1 MTRIHLYF
9 SKRQGPAS
17 PCHSYTMLYT
27 AVQWIKSK
35 LTDCSSPT
43 LNTSVCAY
51 SCHGWK
57 EVSFASG
64 GIFIEWMI
72 CASHM
77 QQVQEYNFS
86 LKLLTPESPSFSC
99 RFLHVVTVF
108 CQIESD
114 SSTLKLEAQVSAK
127 STTEATIPIVE
138 FHELIMDSFWTRG
151 STRAQD
157 VQDTPCGPSTL
168 VLGLTMDWPW
178 ADHAAGCRP
187 CYQRRAIW
195 SPSASCWWRVPCPSC
210 CLAVLLQK
218 FEVRVTEK
226 TVKTVKTDILIYFN
240 IV

>member
-1 MTRIHLYF
+1 M
-9 SKRQGPAS
+9 
-17 PCHSYTMLYT
+17 
-27 AVQWIKSK
+27 QWIKSK

-57 EVSFASG
+57 EVGWFVRA
-64 GIFIEWMI
+64 I
-72 CASHM
+72 CNRW
-77 QQVQEYNFS
+77 EYNFS
-86 LKLLTPESPSFSC
+86 LRLLTPESPSFSC
-99 RFLHVVTVF
+99 RFLHVVTVV

-218 FEVRVTEK
+218 FEVRVT
-226 TVKTVKTDILIYFN
+226 VKTVKTDILIYFD